1 MLPCIFRG
9 RHPHL
14 FMKYLGKV
22 ETVFKSN
29 GFCNIDHRHFVMRQQ
44 ITCLLDA
51 ILTQIFFRGLVQYRL
66 KCPAQIAAAQP
77 DICCHV
83 IHGNG
88 RTVIGRN
95 VLNGFYDITFLTAQ
109 FVLIVKTHP
118 LHKNAHRSPGVLFFH
133 VILLCCIPLLISKST
148 THLYDPSYST

>member
-1 MLPCIFRG
+1 MGTSVCAWAYAIV
-9 RHPHL
+9 

-44 ITCLLDA
+44 ITSLLDA

-77 DICCHV
+77 TYAAMSF
-83 IHGNG
+83 
-88 RTVIGRN
+88 TVMGE
-95 VLNGFYDITFLTAQ
+95 L
-109 FVLIVKTHP
+109 
-118 LHKNAHRSPGVLFFH
+118 
-133 VILLCCIPLLISKST
+133 
-148 THLYDPSYST
+148 